1 MPINSVSF
9 ITPLLCVDFL
19 SSVCSLAL
27 TFELAFIFIRLRAM
41 LVLVI
46 ILLLTILLSLTV
58 TGILRY
64 KIDLTSIQMMLD
76 DDYYDN
82 ENYDLDDY

>member
-1 MPINSVSF
+1 M
-9 ITPLLCVDFL
+9 

-27 TFELAFIFIRLRAM
+27 IFELAFSENLFHVLLIFLRLCAIF
-41 LVLVI
+41 VLVI
-46 ILLLTILLSLTV
+46 ILLLTFLLSLTV

-64 KIDLTSIQMMLD
+64 KIDLQSIQMMLD

>member
-1 MPINSVSF
+1 M
-9 ITPLLCVDFL
+9 

-27 TFELAFIFIRLRAM
+27 TFELAFSENLFMILLICAII
-41 LVLVI
+41 VLFI
-46 ILLLTILLSLTV
+46 ILLLTFLLSLTV

-64 KIDLTSIQMMLD
+64 KIDLQSIQMMVD
-76 DDYYDN
+76 DDYFDN